1 MATRTLPTS
10 PEHNTTTLLQIWEHH
25 YAANFA
31 AGVALLLEHKPDA
44 VTKRTLWRLQQLAA
58 TGGYVN
64 RYEMGKLTEALQRVV
79 INPTP
84 GPSPIRRGDATA
96 TVEAAV
102 VGTVEADVKSN
113 TKFTVENTAKPTVEQ
128 STETSTEQSTVNST
142 SPLPSG
148 EGLGVGSNPESLTS
162 DTAKALHKRQS
173 HLHALLTAA
182 TTDAERARIS
192 KEIMEDIAPALDV
205 EYDRLRAL
213 KSGAVTEPPPA
224 AEPASAPS
232 LTKGNAADFKKLQS
246 VRSRI
251 SRLKNELIPAAKDAK
266 RKTKLEKELSDKIQ
280 ERERLEK
287 MLA

>member
-44 VTKRTLWRLQQLAA
+44 VTKRTLWRLQQLAV
-58 TGGYVN
+58 TKGYVN
-64 RYEMGKLTEALQRVV
+64 RYEMGKLTDALQRVV

-84 GPSPIRRGDATA
+84 DPSPEGRGDATPTVEA
-96 TVEAAV
+96 TVETDA
-102 VGTVEADVKSN
+102 KST
-113 TKFTVENTAKPTVEQ
+113 TKSTAENTAKPTVEQ